1 MKNNYS
7 RPELE
12 VVSYN
17 VENVITTN
25 VSSIF
30 TTTGDNGTDKKDKV
44 ESVNYAD
51 IFNL

>member
-1 MKNNYS
+1 MKKNYS

-30 TTTGDNGTDKKDKV
+30 TTTGDDGTTAKQEVK
-44 ESVNYAD
+44 SVNYTD
-51 IFNL
+51 IFGV